1 MPPLLKIIQTPKM
14 AALLLL
20 GFSSGLPLFLTS
32 STLQAWMKDA
42 NVDLGTIGWFSLAG
56 LPYTLKFFWSPLL
69 DRFVPPVLGRRR
81 GWLIITQ
88 ILLLV
93 SIAPFGW
100 HNPAQ
105 ALQLIALNAILI
117 SFLSA
122 TQDIAGDAYRTDILS
137 PHELGFGASTWVL
150 GYRIAILISSSLAL
164 ILADYLPW
172 SVVYGLMALLM
183 GVGIVT
189 TLWAPEPA
197 SAVQPPD
204 SVIEAVKLP
213 FINFFTKFGLTP
225 AFVLLVFILLYRL
238 GDSLVSNM
246 ATPFLLDIGYSKT
259 EIGAVRG
266 TTGFLATILGVLGGG
281 LFYTKL
287 GLSISL
293 WTFGLLQAL
302 SNLAYYV
309 LSIQSTSAFAL
320 TAAINIENFCAG
332 LVTAVFAAFL
342 MSLCDQRFSATQY
355 ALLSSLMAVGGI
367 VFASPAGE
375 LAKQTGWSSF
385 FLITVVT
392 AIPGLLLLP
401 LVTRWASPVDTMK
414 ILSKD

>member
-42 NVDLGTIGWFSLAG
+42 KVDLGTIGWFSLVG

-81 GWLIITQ
+81 GWLLITQ
-88 ILLLV
+88 LLLLV

-100 HNPAQ
+100 HNPTQ

-164 ILADYLPW
+164 VLADYLPW

-225 AFVLLVFILLYRL
+225 AFVLL
-238 GDSLVSNM
+238 
-246 ATPFLLDIGYSKT
+246 
-259 EIGAVRG
+259 
-266 TTGFLATILGVLGGG
+266 
-281 LFYTKL
+281 
-287 GLSISL
+287 
-293 WTFGLLQAL
+293 
-302 SNLAYYV
+302 
-309 LSIQSTSAFAL
+309 
-320 TAAINIENFCAG
+320 
-332 LVTAVFAAFL
+332 
-342 MSLCDQRFSATQY
+342 
-355 ALLSSLMAVGGI
+355 
-367 VFASPAGE
+367 
-375 LAKQTGWSSF
+375 
-385 FLITVVT
+385 
-392 AIPGLLLLP
+392 
-401 LVTRWASPVDTMK
+401 
-414 ILSKD
+414 